1 MKKTYSTPKLAIF
14 GTVESLTKGLGLGST
29 ETIFSKDLI

>member
-1 MKKTYSTPKLAIF
+1 MKKAYSTPRLAIF
-14 GTVESLTKGLGLGST
+14 GSVEELTKGLGIGET